1 MFIKGENMSNT
12 KHLADLMKVCSI
24 LPIFAVMPAMATEQL
39 KVTSNL
45 EMTEGIS
52 NGEFTAAAIRVEDKG
67 VLTINGAV
75 FENNTITTSGG
86 YGGVLYHFKGQV
98 PSIDSGF
105 FNNKV
110 ESESYGAGAAIAA
123 MREMGDVKAD
133 FINNSVSASSS
144 AKGGAIYLYSNSAG
158 GKRGSQIAKIKS
170 ISGNFVGNS
179 VVAESQAIG
188 GAITNDGDI
197 GTIVSERGFMNNFA
211 KSDAK
216 AYAGALYN
224 SEYATIEDIEANFV
238 NNYAVDGL
246 SSIGGAIVNKGIIG
260 NITGVFSD
268 NYVEGSSKSEYI
280 AGGAIYNQNEM
291 KVTNSIFE
299 DNISYGIGGA
309 IANTAVYQE
318 NDDKVFQGNV
328 VIDSVE
334 FAENI
339 ASELGGAIYNGTDD
353 FEDGVATINF
363 SGVNTFKENHAG
375 KFGGAIYNEKN
386 GNIIFEGTNIFVN
399 NTVGENR
406 GANDIYNLGD
416 ITIKSGTTTLS
427 GGVTGDGTFA
437 IDSGANL
444 YIGTSNIE
452 QSKIV
457 INGDVFADVLTD
469 GSSKYIDRA
478 NKEENIRENITGTY
492 AKLLGNISGDGKIHL
507 NIGSAGVYKMFQ
519 GDINLD
525 MIDAGKAYS
534 VSNTEK
540 GLKIELK
547 PVDEI
552 AASVVISQRAAGAI
566 SGLANS
572 ESRNIQMVSLAA
584 QKLLNSGDADSI
596 AKIEQEAAKLNP
608 EDKPVAQSVA
618 TSLNNQVLSLT
629 TGRMSGGV
637 QMIGRSGGDETPREN
652 GFWAQGLYNKSKSG
666 NAFDGTTLGF
676 ALGADTLISNK
687 YTLGIGFAYN
697 NTDVS
702 SGTRDT
708 EIGSQT
714 LFVYGQYKPNKWF
727 VNSTLAYTMS
737 EYTEDTDPFG
747 ITIQSTYDVDAYG
760 AQLMTGYNFAAGLT
774 PEMGL
779 RYLHIAQDEYT
790 NGVNKI
796 AASDTDL
803 LTAVAGMRYSFYVE
817 TEKMLKLRPEL
828 RAALTYDVVNDD
840 AYATVVLP
848 GVGTSYN
855 VDGKALNKIGG
866 EFGLGLTAEYNGLE
880 FSLMYDLDIH
890 EDYSSHTGMF
900 KFRSQ
905 F

>member
-1 MFIKGENMSNT
+1 MSNT

-39 KVTSNL
+39 KVNSNL
-45 EMTEGIS
+45 EMTEGIL

-75 FENNTITTSGG
+75 FDNNTIATSGG

-105 FNNKV
+105 FNNKL

-123 MREMGDVKAD
+123 MREMGDIKAD
-133 FINNSVSASSS
+133 FINNSVSANYF
-144 AKGGAIYLYSNSAG
+144 AKGGAIYVYSNSAG

-170 ISGNFVGNS
+170 ISGNFIGNS
-179 VVAESQAIG
+179 VVDTYEAIG

-211 KSDAK
+211 KSDEK

-224 SEYATIEDIEANFV
+224 SEYATIEDIAANFV
-238 NNYAVDGL
+238 NNNVTGNL
-246 SSIGGAIVNKGIIG
+246 ESCGGAIVNKGTIG

-299 DNISYGIGGA
+299 DNTSYGIGGA
-309 IANTAVYQE
+309 IANTSVYQ
-318 NDDKVFQGNV
+318 NGDGLFQGNM

-334 FAENI
+334 FAENT

-363 SGVNTFKENHAG
+363 SGVNTFKKNHAG

-386 GNIIFEGTNIFVN
+386 GNIIFEGTNIFAN
-399 NTVGENR
+399 NTVGEKH
-406 GANDIYNLGD
+406 GANDIYNLGN

-427 GGVTGDGTFA
+427 GGVMGE
-437 IDSGANL
+437 SGMFTVDKGAEL
-444 YIGTSNIE
+444 YIGTSNII
-452 QSKIV
+452 QNQIV
-457 INGDVFADVLTD
+457 INGDVFADILAD

-478 NKEENIRENITGTY
+478 DRVENIRENVTGTY
-492 AKLLGNISGDGKIHL
+492 AKLYGNISGDGKIHL
-507 NIGSAGVYKMFQ
+507 NIGSAGVYKMFNE
-519 GDINLD
+519 DINLN
-525 MIDAGKAYS
+525 MIDAGKAYK
-534 VSNTEK
+534 VTNTDK

-547 PVDEI
+547 
-552 AASVVISQRAAGAI
+552 SVETLAGDTGMSQRAAGAI
-566 SGLANS
+566 SSLATSSN
-572 ESRNIQMVSLAA
+572 RNIQMVSLAA

-637 QMIGRSGGDETPREN
+637 QMIGRSGGDEMPREN

-666 NAFDGTTLGF
+666 NAFDGTTRGF

-708 EIGSQT
+708 EIDSQT

-760 AQLMTGYNFAAGLT
+760 AQLMTGYNFATGIT

-790 NGVNKI
+790 NGVNTI

-828 RAALTYDVVNDD
+828 RAAFTYDVVNDD

>member
-1 MFIKGENMSNT
+1 MSNT

-39 KVTSNL
+39 KVNSNL
-45 EMTEGIS
+45 EMTEGILD
-52 NGEFTAAAIRVEDKG
+52 GEFTAAAIRVEDKG

-75 FENNTITTSGG
+75 FENNTIADTW
-86 YGGVLYHFKGQV
+86 YWGGVIYNKGQIA
-98 PSIDSGF
+98 SINSAF
-105 FNNKV
+105 TNNKLV
-110 ESESYGAGAAIAA
+110 SKAKWHALGGAIATISGIGDVNADFVNNSIQSINGAG
-123 MREMGDVKAD
+123 
-133 FINNSVSASSS
+133 
-144 AKGGAIYLYSNSAG
+144 AKGGAIYIYNDRSSFKGSINS
-158 GKRGSQIAKIKS
+158 IK
-170 ISGNFVGNS
+170 GNFIENS
-179 VVAESQAIG
+179 VVDSYEAIG
-188 GAITNDGDI
+188 GAITNDGEI

-211 KSDAK
+211 KSDTD

-224 SEYATIEDIEANFV
+224 SEYATIEDIAANFV
-238 NNYAVDGL
+238 SNYAIGGL
-246 SSIGGAIVNKGIIG
+246 SSIGGAIVNKGTIG

-309 IANTAVYQE
+309 IANTAVYQG
-318 NDDKVFQGNV
+318 NDDKVFQGNM

-334 FAENI
+334 FAENT

-363 SGVNTFKENHAG
+363 SGVNTFKKNHAG

-386 GNIIFEGTNIFVN
+386 GNIIFEGTNIFAN
-399 NTVGENR
+399 NTVGEKH
-406 GANDIYNLGD
+406 GANDIYNLGN

-427 GGVTGDGTFA
+427 GGVMGE
-437 IDSGANL
+437 SGMFTVDKGAEL
-444 YIGTSNIE
+444 YIGTSNII
-452 QSKIV
+452 QNQIV
-457 INGDVFADVLTD
+457 INGDVFADILAD

-478 NKEENIRENITGTY
+478 DKVENIRENVTGTY
-492 AKLLGNISGDGKIHL
+492 AKLYGNISGDGKIHL
-507 NIGSAGVYKMFQ
+507 NIGSAGVYKMFNE
-519 GDINLD
+519 DINLN
-525 MIDAGKAYS
+525 MIDAGKAYK
-534 VSNTEK
+534 VTNTDK

-547 PVDEI
+547 
-552 AASVVISQRAAGAI
+552 SVEDLAVSVGISQRAAGAI
-566 SGLANS
+566 SGLANAS
-572 ESRNIQMVSLAA
+572 SRNIQMVSLAA

-608 EDKPVAQSVA
+608 ENKPVAQSVA

-637 QMIGRSGGDETPREN
+637 QMIGRSGGDEMPREN

-666 NAFDGTTLGF
+666 NAFDGTTRGF

-702 SGTRDT
+702 SDTRDT

-747 ITIQSTYDVDAYG
+747 TTIQSTYDVDAYG
-760 AQLMTGYNFAAGLT
+760 AQLMTGYSFAAGLT

-790 NGVNKI
+790 NANGVNKI

-828 RAALTYDVVNDD
+828 RAAFTYDVVNDD
-840 AYATVVLP
+840 VYATVVLP

>member
-1 MFIKGENMSNT
+1 MSNT

>member
-1 MFIKGENMSNT
+1 MSNT

-39 KVTSNL
+39 KVNSNL
-45 EMTEGIS
+45 EMTEGILD
-52 NGEFTAAAIRVEDKG
+52 GEFTAAAIRVEDKG

-75 FENNTITTSGG
+75 FENNTIATSGG

-105 FNNKV
+105 FNNKL
-110 ESESYGAGAAIAA
+110 ESENYVYGAAIAA
-123 MREMGDVKAD
+123 MNKMGDIKAD
-133 FINNSVSASSS
+133 FINNSVNSNSV
-144 AKGGAIYLYSNSAG
+144 AKGGAIYTINGHGFLGEINS
-158 GKRGSQIAKIKS
+158 IN
-170 ISGNFVGNS
+170 GNFIGNS

-211 KSDAK
+211 KSDEK

-224 SEYATIEDIEANFV
+224 SEYATIEDIAANFV
-238 NNYAVDGL
+238 NNYAIGGL
-246 SSIGGAIVNKGIIG
+246 SSIGGAIVNKGTIG

-268 NYVEGSSKSEYI
+268 NYVEGSSRSEYI

-299 DNISYGIGGA
+299 DNTSYGIGGA
-309 IANTAVYQE
+309 IANTAIYQE
-318 NDDKVFQGNV
+318 NDDKVFQGNM

-334 FAENI
+334 FTENT

-363 SGVNTFKENHAG
+363 SGVNTFKKNHAG

-386 GNIIFEGTNIFVN
+386 GNIIFEGTNIFAN
-399 NTVGENR
+399 NTVGEKH
-406 GANDIYNLGD
+406 GANDIYNLGNV
-416 ITIKSGTTTLS
+416 TIKSGTTTLS
-427 GGVTGDGTFA
+427 GGVMGE
-437 IDSGANL
+437 SGMFTVDKGAEL
-444 YIGTSNIE
+444 YIGTSNII
-452 QSKIV
+452 QNQIV
-457 INGDVFADVLTD
+457 INGDVFADILAD

-478 NKEENIRENITGTY
+478 DRVENIRENVTGTY
-492 AKLLGNISGDGKIHL
+492 AKLYGNISGDGKIHL
-507 NIGSAGVYKMFQ
+507 NIGSAGVYKMFNE
-519 GDINLD
+519 DINLN
-525 MIDAGKAYS
+525 MIDAGKAYK
-534 VSNTEK
+534 VTNTDK

-547 PVDEI
+547 
-552 AASVVISQRAAGAI
+552 SVEDLAVSIGISQRAAGAI
-566 SGLANS
+566 SGLANAS
-572 ESRNIQMVSLAA
+572 SRNIQMVSLAA

-637 QMIGRSGGDETPREN
+637 QMIGRSGGDEMPREN

-666 NAFDGTTLGF
+666 NAFDGTTRGF

-760 AQLMTGYNFAAGLT
+760 AQLMTGYSFTAGLT

>member
-1 MFIKGENMSNT
+1 MFRKGEDMSNT

-24 LPIFAVMPAMATEQL
+24 LPIFAVMPAMAEDLRLVVDSEQT
-39 KVTSNL
+39 VT
-45 EMTEGIS
+45 TGIS
-52 NGEFTAAAIRVEDKG
+52 NSHYSNGQRGGGAIEVLSNG
-67 VLTINGAV
+67 VLTVAGGV
-75 FENNTITTSGG
+75 YENNSTTGN
-86 YGGVLYHFKGQV
+86 YGGAIYNKGQIT
-98 PSIDSGF
+98 SINSSF
-105 FNNKV
+105 VNNKV
-110 ESESYGAGAAIAA
+110 VVDEIIADGAGGAIATTSIINDITA
-123 MREMGDVKAD
+123 N
-133 FINNSVSASSS
+133 FINNSVSGLWG
-144 AKGGAIYLYSNSAG
+144 KGGAIYTYASGN
-158 GKRGSQIAKIKS
+158 IKS

-179 VVAESQAIG
+179 VVDTYEAIG

-211 KSDAK
+211 KSDEK

-224 SEYATIEDIEANFV
+224 SEYATIEDIAANFV
-238 NNYAVDGL
+238 NNNVTGNL
-246 SSIGGAIVNKGIIG
+246 ESCGGAIVNKGIIG
-260 NITGVFSD
+260 NITGLFSD
-268 NYVEGSSKSEYI
+268 NYVKGSSKSEYI

-299 DNISYGIGGA
+299 DNTSYGIGGA
-309 IANTAVYQE
+309 IANTSVYQG
-318 NDDKVFQGNV
+318 NDDKVFQGNM

-334 FAENI
+334 FAENT

-386 GNIIFEGTNIFVN
+386 GNIVFEGTNIFVN

-552 AASVVISQRAAGAI
+552 AASVGISQGAAGVIS
-566 SGLANS
+566 SLANS

-584 QKLLNSGDADSI
+584 QKLLNSDSADSI

-608 EDKPVAQSVA
+608 EDKPVTQSIA

-629 TGRMSGGV
+629 SGRMSGSV
-637 QMIGRSGGDETPREN
+637 PVIGRSGGDEMSRDN

-666 NAFDGTTLGF
+666 SAFDGTTRGF
-676 ALGADTLISNK
+676 ALGADTLIANK
-687 YTLGIGFAYN
+687 YTLGVGFAYN

-708 EIGSQT
+708 EIDSQT
-714 LFVYGQYKPNKWF
+714 LFIYGQYKPNKWF

-747 ITIQSTYDVDAYG
+747 ISVQSTYDVDAYS
-760 AQLMTGYNFAAGLT
+760 AQLMTGYNFATGIT
-774 PEMGL
+774 PEIGM
-779 RYLHIAQDEYT
+779 RYLHIAQDEYS
-790 NGVNKI
+790 NGVNTI
-796 AASDTDL
+796 AASDTDF
-803 LTAVAGMRYSFYVE
+803 LTAVAGLKYSFYVE
-817 TEKMLKLRPEL
+817 TEKMLKFRPEL

-840 AYATVVLP
+840 TQATVMLP

-855 VDGKALNKIGG
+855 VYGKALNKIGG
-866 EFGLGLTAEYNGLE
+866 EFGIGLTAEYKGLE

>member
-1 MFIKGENMSNT
+1 MSNT

-39 KVTSNL
+39 KVNSNL

-75 FENNTITTSGG
+75 FENNTIATSGG

-105 FNNKV
+105 FNNKLK
-110 ESESYGAGAAIAA
+110 SENGVYGAAIAA
-123 MREMGDVKAD
+123 MKKIGDVKAD
-133 FINNSVSASSS
+133 FINNSVNSNSV
-144 AKGGAIYLYSNSAG
+144 AKGGAIYTINGHGFLGEINS
-158 GKRGSQIAKIKS
+158 IN
-170 ISGNFVGNS
+170 GNFTGNS

-188 GAITNDGDI
+188 GAITNDGVI

-211 KSDAK
+211 KSDTD

-224 SEYATIEDIEANFV
+224 SEYATIEDIAANFV
-238 NNYAVDGL
+238 NNNAIGGL
-246 SSIGGAIVNKGIIG
+246 SSIGGAIVNKGTIG

-299 DNISYGIGGA
+299 DNTSYGIGGA
-309 IANTAVYQE
+309 IANTAVYQV
-318 NDDKVFQGNV
+318 NDDKVFQGNM

-334 FAENI
+334 FAENT

-363 SGVNTFKENHAG
+363 SGVNTFKKNHAG

-386 GNIIFEGTNIFVN
+386 GNIIFEGTNIFAN
-399 NTVGENR
+399 NTVGEKR
-406 GANDIYNLGD
+406 GANDIYNLGN

-427 GGVTGDGTFA
+427 GGVMGE
-437 IDSGANL
+437 SGMFTVDKGAEL
-444 YIGTSNIE
+444 YIGTSNII
-452 QSKIV
+452 QNQIV
-457 INGDVFADVLTD
+457 INGDVFADILAD

-478 NKEENIRENITGTY
+478 DRVENIRENVTGTY
-492 AKLLGNISGDGKIHL
+492 AKLYGNISGDGKIHL
-507 NIGSAGVYKMFQ
+507 NIGSAGVYKMFNE
-519 GDINLD
+519 DINLN
-525 MIDAGKAYS
+525 MIDAGKAYK
-534 VSNTEK
+534 VTNTDK

-547 PVDEI
+547 
-552 AASVVISQRAAGAI
+552 SVEDLAVSVGISQRAAGAI
-566 SGLANS
+566 SGLANAS
-572 ESRNIQMVSLAA
+572 SRNIQMVSLAA

-637 QMIGRSGGDETPREN
+637 QMIGRSGGDEMPREN

-666 NAFDGTTLGF
+666 NAFDGTTRGF

-747 ITIQSTYDVDAYG
+747 IAIQSTYDVDAYG
-760 AQLMTGYNFAAGLT
+760 AQLMTGYSFAAGLT

>member
-1 MFIKGENMSNT
+1 MSNT

-39 KVTSNL
+39 KVNSNL
-45 EMTEGIS
+45 EMTEGIL

-75 FENNTITTSGG
+75 FDNNTIATSGG

-105 FNNKV
+105 FNNKL

-123 MREMGDVKAD
+123 MREMGDIKAD
-133 FINNSVSASSS
+133 FINNSVSANYF
-144 AKGGAIYLYSNSAG
+144 AKGGAIYVYSNSAG

-170 ISGNFVGNS
+170 ISGNFIGNS
-179 VVAESQAIG
+179 VVDTYEAIG

-211 KSDAK
+211 KSDEK

-224 SEYATIEDIEANFV
+224 SEYATIEDIAANFV
-238 NNYAVDGL
+238 NNNVTGNL
-246 SSIGGAIVNKGIIG
+246 ESCGGAIVNKGTIG

-299 DNISYGIGGA
+299 DNTSYGIGGA
-309 IANTAVYQE
+309 IANTSVYQ
-318 NDDKVFQGNV
+318 NGDGLFQGNM

-334 FAENI
+334 FAENT

-363 SGVNTFKENHAG
+363 SGVNTFKKNHAG

-386 GNIIFEGTNIFVN
+386 GNIIFEGTNIFAN
-399 NTVGENR
+399 NTVGEKH
-406 GANDIYNLGD
+406 GANDIYNLGN

-427 GGVTGDGTFA
+427 GGVMGE
-437 IDSGANL
+437 SGMFTVDKGAEL
-444 YIGTSNIE
+444 YIGTSNII
-452 QSKIV
+452 QNQIV
-457 INGDVFADVLTD
+457 INGDVFADILAD

-478 NKEENIRENITGTY
+478 DKAENIRENNGGTY
-492 AKLLGNISGDGKIHL
+492 AKLLGNVTGVGSINL
-507 NIGSAGVYKMFQ
+507 NIGSVGTYEMFSQ
-519 GDINLD
+519 ANDIEIN
-525 MIDAGKAYS
+525 AGKAYDVTKDGKNVHVALKS
-534 VSNTEK
+534 VETLAGDTGMSR
-540 GLKIELK
+540 
-547 PVDEI
+547 
-552 AASVVISQRAAGAI
+552 RAAGAI
-566 SGLANS
+566 SSLATSSN
-572 ESRNIQMVSLAA
+572 RNIQMVSLAA

-637 QMIGRSGGDETPREN
+637 QMIGRSGGDEMPREN

-666 NAFDGTTLGF
+666 NAFDGTTRGF

-747 ITIQSTYDVDAYG
+747 IAIQSTYDVDAYG
-760 AQLMTGYNFAAGLT
+760 AQLMTGYSFAAGLT

>member
-1 MFIKGENMSNT
+1 MSNT

-39 KVTSNL
+39 KVNSNL

-67 VLTINGAV
+67 VLTINGAD
-75 FENNTITTSGG
+75 FENNTIADTW
-86 YGGVLYHFKGQV
+86 YWGGVIYNKGQIA
-98 PSIDSGF
+98 SINSAF
-105 FNNKV
+105 TNNKLV
-110 ESESYGAGAAIAA
+110 SKAKWSALGGAIATISGI
-123 MREMGDVKAD
+123 GDVNAD
-133 FINNSVSASSS
+133 FINNSIQSINGAG
-144 AKGGAIYLYSNSAG
+144 AKGGAIYTYASGN
-158 GKRGSQIAKIKS
+158 IKS

-179 VVAESQAIG
+179 VVDTYEAIG

-211 KSDAK
+211 KSDTD

-224 SEYATIEDIEANFV
+224 SEDAEIKDIAANFV
-238 NNYAVDGL
+238 NNYAVGGL
-246 SSIGGAIVNKGIIG
+246 SSIGGAIVNKGTIG

-299 DNISYGIGGA
+299 DNTSYGIGGA

-318 NDDKVFQGNV
+318 NDDKVFQGNL

-386 GNIIFEGTNIFVN
+386 GNIVFEGTNIFAN

-540 GLKIELK
+540 GLKIEIK

-552 AASVVISQRAAGAI
+552 AASVGISQGAAGVIS
-566 SGLANS
+566 SLANS

-629 TGRMSGGV
+629 SGRMSGSV
-637 QMIGRSGGDETPREN
+637 PVIGRSGGDETPREN

-666 NAFDGTTLGF
+666 SAFDGTTRGF

-687 YTLGIGFAYN
+687 YTLGVGFAYN

-708 EIGSQT
+708 EIDSQT
-714 LFVYGQYKPNKWF
+714 LFIYGQYKPNKWF

-747 ITIQSTYDVDAYG
+747 ISVQSTYDVDAYS
-760 AQLMTGYNFAAGLT
+760 AQLMTGYNFATGIT
-774 PEMGL
+774 PEIGM
-779 RYLHIAQDEYT
+779 RYLHIAQDEYS
-790 NGVNKI
+790 NGVNTI

-828 RAALTYDVVNDD
+828 RAAFTYDVVNDD